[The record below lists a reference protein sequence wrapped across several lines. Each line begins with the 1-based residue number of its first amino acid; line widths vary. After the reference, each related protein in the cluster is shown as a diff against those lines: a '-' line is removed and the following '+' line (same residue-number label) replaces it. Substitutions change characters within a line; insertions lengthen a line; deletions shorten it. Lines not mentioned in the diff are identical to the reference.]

1 MKQKEIVVI
10 GGGAAGLTASI
21 FAAEA
26 GARVTVIEK
35 EKKIGTKLL
44 RTGSGRCNLSN
55 TSVTPYGYEERG
67 RELAA
72 AVTET
77 FSSEQ
82 TLAFFR
88 EIGVFT
94 REIDGYIYPYNE
106 EAASVLTALRARAET
121 LGVSVRQ
128 NDSVRDILTSDGSL
142 HVRTGGWEYRADA
155 VICAAGSPA
164 GTKDGTSD
172 ILPVLERLGH
182 RVYPFSPALSPLQ
195 VLPSVKPL
203 AGVRARGR
211 VTLLADGIPS
221 GAETGQIQ
229 FTERGISGIC
239 VMNLS
244 ARALSALRE
253 GKRTELSIDLM
264 PEGTPDREEIRRGA
278 VSLLPSKIRS
288 YIIKSG
294 QREEDVLKDFRFE
307 VTGSPGLSASQAAYG
322 GVDTGEVR
330 RGTLES
336 RIVPG
341 LYLAGEILDVTG
353 LCGGM
358 NLQFA
363 WSSGAVAGMHAGDDA
378 CIGFP
383 YSVE

>member
-1 MKQKEIVVI
+1 MRQKEIVVI

-21 FAAEA
+21 FAAKA
-26 GARVTVIEK
+26 GARVKVLEK
-35 EKKIGTKLL
+35 EKKAGMKLL

-55 TSVTPYGYEERG
+55 VSVTPGKYEERG
-67 RELAA
+67 RDFAA
-72 AVTET
+72 AVTEA
-77 FSSEQ
+77 FSLEQ

-88 EIGVFT
+88 GIGVFT
-94 REIDGYIYPYNE
+94 REIDGYIYPFNE
-106 EAASVLTALRARAET
+106 EAASVLTALRTCAET
-121 LGVSVRQ
+121 LGVSIRQ
-128 NDSVRDILTSDGSL
+128 NEPVLDILSSDGFL
-142 HVRTGGWEYRADA
+142 KVRSGGWEYRADA

-164 GTKDGTSD
+164 GIKDGTAG

-182 RVYPFSPALSPLQ
+182 HIYPFFPALSSLQ

-203 AGVRARGR
+203 AGVRARGK
-211 VTLLADGIPS
+211 VTLLTDGSPS
-221 GAETGQIQ
+221 ASESGQIQ

-253 GKRTELSIDLM
+253 GRRTELSIDFM
-264 PEGTPDREEIRRGA
+264 PDGAPDSKEIQKGA

-288 YIIKSG
+288 FLLKSG
-294 QREEDVLKDFRFE
+294 IKEADVINDFRFE
-307 VTGSPGLSASQAAYG
+307 VTGSPGLAASQAAYG
-322 GVDTGEVR
+322 GVDTREVSS
-330 RGTLES
+330 GTLQS
-336 RIVPG
+336 LIVPG

-363 WSSGAVAGMHAGDDA
+363 WSSGALAGMHAGDDA